1 MRLLLAATLFACAA
15 RPVVVEPAASPVP
28 HCFRATVRVGGHD
41 QSAMACWQTAGTCQK
56 AQQKAA
62 GMGGLMGLREVG
74 ACRESR

>member
-1 MRLLLAATLFACAA
+1 MRLAILLLCACAA

-41 QSAMACWQTAGTCQK
+41 QAAMACWQTARTCVK

-74 ACRESR
+74 QCKEAR